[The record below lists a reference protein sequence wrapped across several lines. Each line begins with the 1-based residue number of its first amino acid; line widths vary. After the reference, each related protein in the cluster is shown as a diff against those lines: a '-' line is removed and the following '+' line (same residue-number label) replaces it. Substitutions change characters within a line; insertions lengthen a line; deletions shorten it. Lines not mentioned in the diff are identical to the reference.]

1 MNALVELIKRIGI
14 FMVAAQAV
22 IHFAP
27 EHKYEKYIKLIVGIM
42 VLLQFLSPFYK
53 ITGGTEPD
61 WSALLSN
68 METEINA
75 DGLPGEISKA
85 PSIEDTVIANIEQEI
100 KSKLNGSLADENY
113 RVVNVVV
120 HLNTQNGTNQ
130 YSLDMVRVAVQA
142 YTNDIYQETD
152 RIQIQKITLEGSSED
167 KQREAHADNRQ
178 EFADTLRKKFCEIL
192 GVEEAYMEV
201 SVYGTIE
208 ETDK

>member
-1 MNALVELIKRIGI
+1 MNTLVELIKRIGI

-61 WSALLSN
+61 WGALLSD
-68 METEINA
+68 METEVDA
-75 DGLPGEISKA
+75 DGMLGEIAKA
-85 PSIEDTVIANIEQEI
+85 PSIEDAVIANIEQEI
-100 KSKLNGSLADENY
+100 KSKLNESLADEKY

-120 HLNTQNGTNQ
+120 HLTAENGTDR
-130 YSLDMVRVAVQA
+130 YSFDMVRVAVQA
-142 YTNDIYQETD
+142 YTNDTYQGTD
-152 RIQIQKITLEGSSED
+152 RIQIRKITLEGNSED
-167 KQREAHADNRQ
+167 GQNEVHTDNRQ
-178 EFADTLRKKFCEIL
+178 DSADTLRKKFCEIL
-192 GVEEAYMEV
+192 GMEEDYMEV